1 MTDYM
6 ITGLV
11 AKRAALAGEIERA
24 QEALG
29 KLVQD
34 LGHIDATL
42 RIVAPDMAVEAIKP
56 KAFQPPADW
65 SKRGE
70 MTRMVLNILRTARQ
84 PMTTREIA
92 ERMVVE
98 RGIAATPDTLNS
110 MGRRVACALRRQR
123 ELGFARS
130 AEGEAGFWQLWE
142 LVRQI

>member
-6 ITGLV
+6 VTDLV

-24 QEALG
+24 QETLA

-42 RIVAPDMAVEAIKP
+42 RIIAPDLAVETIKP
-56 KAFQPPADW
+56 KAFRPPADW
-65 SKRGE
+65 SKRGQ
-70 MTRMVLNILRTARQ
+70 MTRMVLDILRTARQ

-110 MGRRVACALRRQR
+110 MGRRVAYALREQR
-123 ELGFARS
+123 KRGVATS
-130 AEGEAGFWQLWE
+130 TEGEAGFWQLWT
-142 LVRQI
+142 LVR